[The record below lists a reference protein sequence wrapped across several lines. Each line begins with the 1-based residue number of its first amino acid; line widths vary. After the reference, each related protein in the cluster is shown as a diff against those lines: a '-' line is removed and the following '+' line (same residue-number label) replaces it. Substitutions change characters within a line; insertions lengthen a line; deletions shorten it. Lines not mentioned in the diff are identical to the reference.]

1 MSYVIIFISVDYLN
15 SAHAGF
21 LPNIL
26 MLLMNCVYTDN

>member
-26 MLLMNCVYTDN
+26 MLTNCVYTDN